1 MRKILFW
8 MHLTAGISA
17 GLIILTM
24 CVTGVALTYEKQINA
39 WLERSDIHITPPAGA
54 ARLQLETLI
63 SKVKEQQS
71 VSPAALTVHPGTA
84 EPVEVSLG
92 RAGTIYANP
101 YTGEVLAKSQAPV
114 PGERNQSRART
125 FFRTMEDWHRWLGTS
140 AENRT
145 TGKSIADA
153 ANLVFFGMVLS
164 GFFLW
169 IPRKLNWQ
177 NIRPSLWFRGGLTGK
192 ARDWN
197 WHNVT

>member
-8 MHLTAGISA
+8 MHLTAGVTA

-39 WLERSDIHITPPAGA
+39 WLERPDINITPPAGA

-71 VSPAALTVHPGTA
+71 VSPTAVTVHPGTA

-92 RAGTIYANP
+92 RTGTIYANP

-114 PGERNQSRART
+114 PGERNQSRA
-125 FFRTMEDWHRWLGTS
+125 
-140 AENRT
+140 
-145 TGKSIADA
+145 
-153 ANLVFFGMVLS
+153 
-164 GFFLW
+164 
-169 IPRKLNWQ
+169 
-177 NIRPSLWFRGGLTGK
+177 
-192 ARDWN
+192 
-197 WHNVT
+197 